1 MGLSKNRADRETMA
15 DISFGNININDNG
28 SINLSSKVLGVDLNE
43 LVDGFVKAK
52 SVPITRKE
60 VEVSKK
66 SATLA
71 AYEEYEALLSAL
83 KNPASNLRRPS
94 LAQGGTDVFGQN
106 IAYSTSSSGA
116 TSTAITVTPKTATPL
131 GTYSLTVNRLAKSD
145 AVLSS
150 AADTFSNQENPL
162 ITTTGT
168 LSVGGTAISVTA
180 GDSLKTVVD
189 AINAQTSTTKVR
201 AQIVDLGN
209 STYRLNLSATETG
222 KAITLTGSD
231 AGVLDDLNLSAL
243 GSGET
248 DASLSAEVVYNG
260 VTVTRS
266 SNTIKDLIPSASI
279 DLFSANPLDKIRIS
293 VETNNQNVR
302 SQVDAFVEAYNDLR
316 DFYDTQTLVNGDG
329 TVPKTSILV
338 NQSAFRGSFLGLET
352 VLTGGVSGISSVN
365 SLRDVGI
372 TLDDNNR
379 LVVDEV
385 KLNDAIVDKGDAVSK
400 LFGFT
405 SSSSNSDFFVAR
417 RPEFLNISK
426 NNGFSSTNQN
436 FFLGTPPTNL
446 SPSLI
451 NTDIVVRVLETNDSG
466 KPTKAEMVVAGVTY
480 NSTQVTISSEGS
492 IIPPSGIGLNG
503 AKFSYGGGV
512 VTSGGTPQTSTIK
525 MTRADVGNSDV
536 LVRVL
541 QTDSSGK
548 PTKAEMV
555 VAGVTYDS
563 TKVTISQ
570 GGAIVPPEG
579 IGLDGARFGYTGGVV
594 TLGSPKTSTIKMT
607 QGIADQ
613 AASYLD
619 KTLSRDG
626 IIANQK
632 ESVKKDID
640 NIDAQIATLKIQVLD
655 YEKTLR
661 SSLQNTEN
669 RVSQLTATQNF
680 LKAQTDALNS
690 NN

>member
-1 MGLSKNRADRETMA
+1 MGSSKNRADRQTMA

-52 SVPITRKE
+52 SVPISRKE

-71 AYEEYEALLSAL
+71 AYEEYEGLLSAL

-150 AADTFSNQENPL
+150 AADTFSNQDNPL
-162 ITTTGT
+162 ITATGT

-302 SQVDAFVEAYNDLR
+302 SQVDAFVEAYNALR

-379 LVVDEV
+379 LVVDDV

-417 RPEFLNISK
+417 RPESLKSSLG
-426 NNGFSSTNQN
+426 NG
-436 FFLGTPPTNL
+436 
-446 SPSLI
+446 
-451 NTDIVVRVLETNDSG
+451 DITVRVLETD
-466 KPTKAEMVVAGVTY
+466 A
-480 NSTQVTISSEGS
+480 
-492 IIPPSGIGLNG
+492 
-503 AKFSYGGGV
+503 
-512 VTSGGTPQTSTIK
+512 
-525 MTRADVGNSDV
+525 
-536 LVRVL
+536 
-541 QTDSSGK
+541 SGK

-619 KTLSRDG
+619 KTLNIDG

>member
-1 MGLSKNRADRETMA
+1 MA

-52 SVPITRKE
+52 SVPISRKE

-71 AYEEYEALLSAL
+71 AYEEYEGLLSAL

-106 IAYSTSSSGA
+106 IAYSTSSLGA

-145 AVLSS
+145 VVLSS
-150 AADTFSNQENPL
+150 AADTFSNQEDPL

-189 AINAQTSTTKVR
+189 AINAQTGTTKVR

-248 DASLSAEVVYNG
+248 DASLSSEVVYNG

-302 SQVDAFVEAYNDLR
+302 SQVDAFVEAYNALR
-316 DFYDTQTLVNGDG
+316 DFYDTQTAVNGDG

-379 LVVDEV
+379 LVVDDV

-405 SSSSNSDFFVAR
+405 STSSNSDFFVAR
-417 RPEFLNISK
+417 RPESLKSSLG
-426 NNGFSSTNQN
+426 NG
-436 FFLGTPPTNL
+436 
-446 SPSLI
+446 
-451 NTDIVVRVLETNDSG
+451 DITVRVLETDASG
-466 KPTKAEMVVAGVTY
+466 KPTKAEMVVGGVTY
-480 NSTQVTISSEGS
+480 NSTQI
-492 IIPPSGIGLNG
+492 
-503 AKFSYGGGV
+503 
-512 VTSGGTPQTSTIK
+512 
-525 MTRADVGNSDV
+525 
-536 LVRVL
+536 
-541 QTDSSGK
+541 
-548 PTKAEMV
+548 
-555 VAGVTYDS
+555 
-563 TKVTISQ
+563 TISQ

-613 AASYLD
+613 ASSYLD
-619 KTLSRDG
+619 KTLSIDG

-640 NIDAQIATLKIQVLD
+640 NIDAQIITLKTQVSD

>member
-1 MGLSKNRADRETMA
+1 MA

-52 SVPITRKE
+52 SVPISRKE

-71 AYEEYEALLSAL
+71 AYEEYEGLLSAL

-150 AADTFSNQENPL
+150 AADTFSNQDNPL
-162 ITTTGT
+162 ITATGT

-302 SQVDAFVEAYNDLR
+302 SQVDAFVEAYNALR

-379 LVVDEV
+379 LVVDDV

-417 RPEFLNISK
+417 RPESLKSSLG
-426 NNGFSSTNQN
+426 NG
-436 FFLGTPPTNL
+436 
-446 SPSLI
+446 
-451 NTDIVVRVLETNDSG
+451 DITVRVLETD
-466 KPTKAEMVVAGVTY
+466 A
-480 NSTQVTISSEGS
+480 
-492 IIPPSGIGLNG
+492 
-503 AKFSYGGGV
+503 
-512 VTSGGTPQTSTIK
+512 
-525 MTRADVGNSDV
+525 
-536 LVRVL
+536 
-541 QTDSSGK
+541 SGK

-619 KTLSRDG
+619 KTLSIDG

>member
-1 MGLSKNRADRETMA
+1 MA

-71 AYEEYEALLSAL
+71 AYEEYEGLLSAL

-150 AADTFSNQENPL
+150 AADTFSNQEDPL
-162 ITTTGT
+162 ITATGT

-302 SQVDAFVEAYNDLR
+302 SQVDAFVEAYNALR

-417 RPEFLNISK
+417 RPESLKSSLG
-426 NNGFSSTNQN
+426 NG
-436 FFLGTPPTNL
+436 
-446 SPSLI
+446 
-451 NTDIVVRVLETNDSG
+451 DITVRVLETD
-466 KPTKAEMVVAGVTY
+466 A
-480 NSTQVTISSEGS
+480 
-492 IIPPSGIGLNG
+492 
-503 AKFSYGGGV
+503 
-512 VTSGGTPQTSTIK
+512 
-525 MTRADVGNSDV
+525 
-536 LVRVL
+536 
-541 QTDSSGK
+541 SGK

-619 KTLSRDG
+619 KTLNIDG

>member
-1 MGLSKNRADRETMA
+1 MA

-28 SINLSSKVLGVDLNE
+28 SINLSTKVLGVDLNE

-66 SATLA
+66 SDTLA
-71 AYEEYEALLSAL
+71 AYKDYEDLLNAL
-83 KNPASNLRRPS
+83 KSPSGNLRRPS
-94 LAQGGTDVFGQN
+94 VAQNGTDVFGQN
-106 IAYSTSSSGA
+106 IAYATSSSGGS
-116 TSTAITVTPKTATPL
+116 STAVTVTPKTATPL

-150 AADTFSNQENPL
+150 AVDVFSSQDDPL
-162 ITTTGT
+162 ITTAGN
-168 LSVGGTAISVTA
+168 LSINGTAITVGA

-201 AQIVDLGN
+201 AQIVNLGN
-209 STYRLNLSATETG
+209 STYRLNLSATESG

-279 DLFSANPLDKIRIS
+279 DLFSANPADRIRIS

-302 SQVDAFVEAYNDLR
+302 AQVDAFVEAYNTLR
-316 DFYDTQTLVNGDG
+316 DFYDTQTVVNGDG
-329 TVPKTSILV
+329 TVPETSILV
-338 NQSAFRGSFLGLET
+338 NQTAFRGSFLGLET
-352 VLTGGVSGISSVN
+352 ILTGGVSGLSSVS

-372 TLDDNNR
+372 TLDKDNY
-379 LVVDEV
+379 LVVDDV
-385 KLNDAIVDKGDAVSK
+385 KLNDAIVDKGDAVAK

-405 SSSSNSDFFVAR
+405 STSSNSDFFVAR
-417 RPEFLNISK
+417 RPDVLK
-426 NNGFSSTNQN
+426 SS
-436 FFLGTPPTNL
+436 LG
-446 SPSLI
+446 
-451 NTDIVVRVLETNDSG
+451 NTDITVRVLETDTSG

-480 NSTQVTISSEGS
+480 NSTQVTIS
-492 IIPPSGIGLNG
+492 
-503 AKFSYGGGV
+503 
-512 VTSGGTPQTSTIK
+512 
-525 MTRADVGNSDV
+525 
-536 LVRVL
+536 
-541 QTDSSGK
+541 
-548 PTKAEMV
+548 
-555 VAGVTYDS
+555 
-563 TKVTISQ
+563 Q
-570 GGAIVPPEG
+570 GGAIIPPEG
-579 IGLDGARFGYTGGVV
+579 IGLDEARFGYSGGVIA
-594 TLGSPKTSTIKMT
+594 LGGAAKTTTIKMT

-613 AASYLD
+613 VASYLD
-619 KTLSRDG
+619 TTLSTDG
-626 IIANQK
+626 VLANQK
-632 ESVKKDID
+632 ASIQETID
-640 NIDAQIATLKIQVLD
+640 SIDAQIATLKTQVAD

-661 SSLQNTEN
+661 ASLQNTEN

>member
-1 MGLSKNRADRETMA
+1 MA

-52 SVPITRKE
+52 SVPISRKE

-71 AYEEYEALLSAL
+71 AYEEYEGLLSAL

-150 AADTFSNQENPL
+150 AADTFSNQEDPL
-162 ITTTGT
+162 ITATGT

-302 SQVDAFVEAYNDLR
+302 SQVDAFVEAYNALR

-379 LVVDEV
+379 LVVDDV

-417 RPEFLNISK
+417 RPESLKSSLG
-426 NNGFSSTNQN
+426 NG
-436 FFLGTPPTNL
+436 
-446 SPSLI
+446 
-451 NTDIVVRVLETNDSG
+451 DITVRVLETD
-466 KPTKAEMVVAGVTY
+466 A
-480 NSTQVTISSEGS
+480 
-492 IIPPSGIGLNG
+492 
-503 AKFSYGGGV
+503 
-512 VTSGGTPQTSTIK
+512 
-525 MTRADVGNSDV
+525 
-536 LVRVL
+536 
-541 QTDSSGK
+541 SGK

-619 KTLSRDG
+619 KTLSIDG

>member
-52 SVPITRKE
+52 SVPISRKE

-71 AYEEYEALLSAL
+71 AYEEYEGLLSAL

-150 AADTFSNQENPL
+150 AADTFSNQDNPL
-162 ITTTGT
+162 ITATGT

-302 SQVDAFVEAYNDLR
+302 SQVDAFVEAYNALR

-417 RPEFLNISK
+417 RPESLKSSLG
-426 NNGFSSTNQN
+426 NG
-436 FFLGTPPTNL
+436 
-446 SPSLI
+446 
-451 NTDIVVRVLETNDSG
+451 DITVRVLETD
-466 KPTKAEMVVAGVTY
+466 A
-480 NSTQVTISSEGS
+480 
-492 IIPPSGIGLNG
+492 
-503 AKFSYGGGV
+503 
-512 VTSGGTPQTSTIK
+512 
-525 MTRADVGNSDV
+525 
-536 LVRVL
+536 
-541 QTDSSGK
+541 SGK

-613 AASYLD
+613 AASYLE
-619 KTLSRDG
+619 KTLSIDG

-640 NIDAQIATLKIQVLD
+640 NIDAQIITLKTQVSD

>member
-1 MGLSKNRADRETMA
+1 MGSSKNRADRQTMA

-52 SVPITRKE
+52 SVPISRKE

-71 AYEEYEALLSAL
+71 AYEEYEGLLSAL

-150 AADTFSNQENPL
+150 AADTFSNQEDPL
-162 ITTTGT
+162 ITATGT

-302 SQVDAFVEAYNDLR
+302 SQVDAFVEAYNALR

-379 LVVDEV
+379 LVVDDV

-417 RPEFLNISK
+417 RPESLKSSLG
-426 NNGFSSTNQN
+426 NG
-436 FFLGTPPTNL
+436 
-446 SPSLI
+446 
-451 NTDIVVRVLETNDSG
+451 DITVRVLETD
-466 KPTKAEMVVAGVTY
+466 A
-480 NSTQVTISSEGS
+480 
-492 IIPPSGIGLNG
+492 
-503 AKFSYGGGV
+503 
-512 VTSGGTPQTSTIK
+512 
-525 MTRADVGNSDV
+525 
-536 LVRVL
+536 
-541 QTDSSGK
+541 SGK

-619 KTLSRDG
+619 KTLSIDG

>member
-1 MGLSKNRADRETMA
+1 MA
-15 DISFGNININDNG
+15 DISFGKVNINDNG

-52 SVPITRKE
+52 SVPIARKE

-66 SATLA
+66 SAILSSYKD
-71 AYEEYEALLSAL
+71 YENLLSAM
-83 KNPASNLRRPS
+83 KTPASNLRRPS
-94 LAQGGTDVFGQN
+94 LAQSGTDVFGQN
-106 IAYSTSSSGA
+106 IAYATSSSGG

-131 GTYSLTVNRLAKSD
+131 GTYSLTINRLAKSD

-150 AADTFSNQENPL
+150 AAETFSSQEDPL

-168 LSVGGTAISVTA
+168 LSVAGTAISVTA
-180 GDSLKTVVD
+180 GESLKTVVD

-231 AGVLDDLNLSAL
+231 AGVLDDLNLNVA
-243 GSGET
+243 GSGQT
-248 DASLSAEVVYNG
+248 DTSLSAEVVYNG

-279 DLFSANPLDKIRIS
+279 DLFSANPSDSIRIS

-302 SQVDAFVEAYNDLR
+302 SQVDAFVEAYNALR

-329 TVPKTSILV
+329 TVPETSILV
-338 NQSAFRGSFLGLET
+338 NQTAFRGSFLGLES
-352 VLTGGVSGISSVN
+352 VLTGGVSGLSDMN

-379 LVVDEV
+379 LVVDDV
-385 KLNDAIVDKGDAVSK
+385 KLNDAIVEKGDAVAK

-405 SSSSNSDFFVAR
+405 STSSNSDFFVAR

-426 NNGFSSTNQN
+426 NSGFSSTNKN
-436 FFLGTPPTNL
+436 FFLGNPPTNL
-446 SPSLI
+446 ASSLV

-480 NSTQVTISSEGS
+480 NSTQVTISSGGS

-503 AKFSYGGGV
+503 ANFFYGGGV
-512 VTSGGTPQTSTIK
+512 VISGGTPQTTTIK
-525 MTRADVGNSDV
+525 MTRADVGNTDV
-536 LVRVL
+536 VVRVL

-563 TKVTISQ
+563 TQVTISQ

-613 AASYLD
+613 VASYLD
-619 KTLSRDG
+619 QSLSADG
-626 IIANQK
+626 VIANQK
-632 ESVKKDID
+632 DSIQTDID
-640 NIDAQIATLKIQVLD
+640 NIDAQMATLKTQVSD

-661 SSLQNTEN
+661 ASLQNTEN
-669 RVSQLTATQNF
+669 RVSQLTATQSF
-680 LKAQTDALNS
+680 LKAQTDAMNS

>member
-1 MGLSKNRADRETMA
+1 MA

-52 SVPITRKE
+52 SVPISRKE

-71 AYEEYEALLSAL
+71 AYEEYEGLLSAL

-150 AADTFSNQENPL
+150 AADTFSNQDNPL
-162 ITTTGT
+162 ITATGT

-302 SQVDAFVEAYNDLR
+302 SQVDAFVEAYNALR

-379 LVVDEV
+379 LVVDDV

-417 RPEFLNISK
+417 RPESLKSSLG
-426 NNGFSSTNQN
+426 NG
-436 FFLGTPPTNL
+436 
-446 SPSLI
+446 
-451 NTDIVVRVLETNDSG
+451 DITVRVLETD
-466 KPTKAEMVVAGVTY
+466 A
-480 NSTQVTISSEGS
+480 
-492 IIPPSGIGLNG
+492 
-503 AKFSYGGGV
+503 
-512 VTSGGTPQTSTIK
+512 
-525 MTRADVGNSDV
+525 
-536 LVRVL
+536 
-541 QTDSSGK
+541 SGK

-619 KTLSRDG
+619 KTLNIDG

>member
-1 MGLSKNRADRETMA
+1 MGSSKNRADRQTMA

-52 SVPITRKE
+52 SVPISRKE

-71 AYEEYEALLSAL
+71 AYEEYEGLLSAL

-150 AADTFSNQENPL
+150 AVNTFSNQDDPL
-162 ITTTGT
+162 ITATGT

-302 SQVDAFVEAYNDLR
+302 SQVDAFVEAYNALR

-480 NSTQVTISSEGS
+480 NSTQVTISSGGS

-613 AASYLD
+613 AASYLE
-619 KTLSRDG
+619 KTLSIDG

-640 NIDAQIATLKIQVLD
+640 NIDAQIITLKTQVSD

>member
-1 MGLSKNRADRETMA
+1 MA

-52 SVPITRKE
+52 SVPISRKE

-71 AYEEYEALLSAL
+71 AYEEYEGLLSAL

-150 AADTFSNQENPL
+150 AVDTFSNQEDPL

-302 SQVDAFVEAYNDLR
+302 SQVDAFVEAYNALR

-417 RPEFLNISK
+417 RPESLKSSLG
-426 NNGFSSTNQN
+426 NG
-436 FFLGTPPTNL
+436 
-446 SPSLI
+446 
-451 NTDIVVRVLETNDSG
+451 DITVRVLETD
-466 KPTKAEMVVAGVTY
+466 A
-480 NSTQVTISSEGS
+480 
-492 IIPPSGIGLNG
+492 
-503 AKFSYGGGV
+503 
-512 VTSGGTPQTSTIK
+512 
-525 MTRADVGNSDV
+525 
-536 LVRVL
+536 
-541 QTDSSGK
+541 SGK

-563 TKVTISQ
+563 TQVTISQ

-613 AASYLD
+613 VASYLD
-619 KTLSRDG
+619 QTLSTDG
-626 IIANQK
+626 VIANQK
-632 ESVKKDID
+632 ESIQTDID
-640 NIDAQIATLKIQVLD
+640 NIDAQIATLKIQVSD
-655 YEKTLR
+655 YEKNLR

-690 NN
+690 SN

>member
-1 MGLSKNRADRETMA
+1 MA

-52 SVPITRKE
+52 SVPISRKE

-71 AYEEYEALLSAL
+71 AYEEYEGLLNAL

-150 AADTFSNQENPL
+150 AADTFSNQDDPL
-162 ITTTGT
+162 ITATGT

-302 SQVDAFVEAYNDLR
+302 AQVDAFVEAYNALR

-379 LVVDEV
+379 LVVDDV

-405 SSSSNSDFFVAR
+405 STSTSSDFFVAR
-417 RPEFLNISK
+417 RPESLKSSLG
-426 NNGFSSTNQN
+426 NG
-436 FFLGTPPTNL
+436 
-446 SPSLI
+446 
-451 NTDIVVRVLETNDSG
+451 DITVRVLETD
-466 KPTKAEMVVAGVTY
+466 A
-480 NSTQVTISSEGS
+480 
-492 IIPPSGIGLNG
+492 
-503 AKFSYGGGV
+503 
-512 VTSGGTPQTSTIK
+512 
-525 MTRADVGNSDV
+525 
-536 LVRVL
+536 
-541 QTDSSGK
+541 SGK

-619 KTLSRDG
+619 KTLSIDG

>member
-1 MGLSKNRADRETMA
+1 MGSSKNRADREAMA

-52 SVPITRKE
+52 SVPISRKE

-71 AYEEYEALLSAL
+71 AYEEYEGLLSAL

-150 AADTFSNQENPL
+150 AVDTFSNQDNPL
-162 ITTTGT
+162 ITATGT

-302 SQVDAFVEAYNDLR
+302 SQVDAFVEAYNALR

-379 LVVDEV
+379 LVVDDV

-417 RPEFLNISK
+417 RPESLKSSLG
-426 NNGFSSTNQN
+426 NG
-436 FFLGTPPTNL
+436 
-446 SPSLI
+446 
-451 NTDIVVRVLETNDSG
+451 DITVRVLETD
-466 KPTKAEMVVAGVTY
+466 A
-480 NSTQVTISSEGS
+480 
-492 IIPPSGIGLNG
+492 
-503 AKFSYGGGV
+503 
-512 VTSGGTPQTSTIK
+512 
-525 MTRADVGNSDV
+525 
-536 LVRVL
+536 
-541 QTDSSGK
+541 SGK

-563 TKVTISQ
+563 TQVTISQ

-619 KTLSRDG
+619 KTLNIDG

-640 NIDAQIATLKIQVLD
+640 NIDAQIITLKTQVSD

>member
-1 MGLSKNRADRETMA
+1 MA

-52 SVPITRKE
+52 SVPISRKE

-71 AYEEYEALLSAL
+71 AYEEYEGLLSAL

-150 AADTFSNQENPL
+150 AADTFSNQEDPL
-162 ITTTGT
+162 ITATGT

-302 SQVDAFVEAYNDLR
+302 SQVDAFVEAYNALR

-379 LVVDEV
+379 LVVDDV

-417 RPEFLNISK
+417 RPESLKSSLG
-426 NNGFSSTNQN
+426 NG
-436 FFLGTPPTNL
+436 
-446 SPSLI
+446 
-451 NTDIVVRVLETNDSG
+451 DITVRVLETDASG
-466 KPTKAEMVVAGVTY
+466 KPTKAEMVVG
-480 NSTQVTISSEGS
+480 
-492 IIPPSGIGLNG
+492 
-503 AKFSYGGGV
+503 
-512 VTSGGTPQTSTIK
+512 
-525 MTRADVGNSDV
+525 
-536 LVRVL
+536 
-541 QTDSSGK
+541 
-548 PTKAEMV
+548 
-555 VAGVTYDS
+555 GVTYDS

-619 KTLSRDG
+619 KTLSTDG

-632 ESVKKDID
+632 ESVKTDID
-640 NIDAQIATLKIQVLD
+640 NIDAQIITLKTQVSD

>member
-1 MGLSKNRADRETMA
+1 MGSSKNRADRQTMA

-52 SVPITRKE
+52 SVPISRKE

-71 AYEEYEALLSAL
+71 AYEEYEGLLSAL

-150 AADTFSNQENPL
+150 AVNTFSNQDDPL
-162 ITTTGT
+162 ITATGT

-302 SQVDAFVEAYNDLR
+302 SQVDAFVEAYNALR

-417 RPEFLNISK
+417 RPESLKSSLG
-426 NNGFSSTNQN
+426 NG
-436 FFLGTPPTNL
+436 
-446 SPSLI
+446 
-451 NTDIVVRVLETNDSG
+451 DITVRVLETD
-466 KPTKAEMVVAGVTY
+466 A
-480 NSTQVTISSEGS
+480 
-492 IIPPSGIGLNG
+492 
-503 AKFSYGGGV
+503 
-512 VTSGGTPQTSTIK
+512 
-525 MTRADVGNSDV
+525 
-536 LVRVL
+536 
-541 QTDSSGK
+541 SGK

-613 AASYLD
+613 AASYLE
-619 KTLSRDG
+619 KTLSIDG

>member
-1 MGLSKNRADRETMA
+1 MGSSKNRADRQTMA

-52 SVPITRKE
+52 SVPISRKE

-71 AYEEYEALLSAL
+71 AYEEYEGLLSAL

-150 AADTFSNQENPL
+150 AADTFSNQDNPL
-162 ITTTGT
+162 ITATGT

-231 AGVLDDLNLSAL
+231 AGVLDDLNLNVA
-243 GSGET
+243 GSGQT

-279 DLFSANPLDKIRIS
+279 DLFSANPSDSIRIS

-302 SQVDAFVEAYNDLR
+302 SQVDAFVEAYNALR

-338 NQSAFRGSFLGLET
+338 NQTAFRGSFLGLET

-379 LVVDEV
+379 LVVDDV

-417 RPEFLNISK
+417 RPESLKSSLG
-426 NNGFSSTNQN
+426 NG
-436 FFLGTPPTNL
+436 
-446 SPSLI
+446 
-451 NTDIVVRVLETNDSG
+451 DIT
-466 KPTKAEMVVAGVTY
+466 
-480 NSTQVTISSEGS
+480 
-492 IIPPSGIGLNG
+492 
-503 AKFSYGGGV
+503 
-512 VTSGGTPQTSTIK
+512 
-525 MTRADVGNSDV
+525 
-536 LVRVL
+536 VRVL

-563 TKVTISQ
+563 TQVTISQ

-613 AASYLD
+613 AASYLE
-619 KTLSRDG
+619 KTLSIDG

>member
-1 MGLSKNRADRETMA
+1 MA

-52 SVPITRKE
+52 SVPISRKE

-71 AYEEYEALLSAL
+71 AYEEYEGLLSAL

-150 AADTFSNQENPL
+150 AVDTFSNQDDPL
-162 ITTTGT
+162 ITATGT

-417 RPEFLNISK
+417 RPESLKSSLG
-426 NNGFSSTNQN
+426 NG
-436 FFLGTPPTNL
+436 
-446 SPSLI
+446 
-451 NTDIVVRVLETNDSG
+451 DITVRVLETD
-466 KPTKAEMVVAGVTY
+466 A
-480 NSTQVTISSEGS
+480 
-492 IIPPSGIGLNG
+492 
-503 AKFSYGGGV
+503 
-512 VTSGGTPQTSTIK
+512 
-525 MTRADVGNSDV
+525 
-536 LVRVL
+536 
-541 QTDSSGK
+541 SGK

-613 AASYLD
+613 AASYLE
-619 KTLSRDG
+619 KTLSIDG

>member
-1 MGLSKNRADRETMA
+1 MGLSKNRADRQTMA

-52 SVPITRKE
+52 SVPISRKE

-71 AYEEYEALLSAL
+71 AYEEYEGLLSAL

-222 KAITLTGSD
+222 RAINLTGSD
-231 AGVLDDLNLSAL
+231 AGVLDNLKLSAS

-266 SNTIKDLIPSASI
+266 SNTIRDLIPNASV

-293 VETNNQNVR
+293 VETNNQGVR
-302 SQVDAFVEAYNDLR
+302 AQVDAFVEAYNDLR

-379 LVVDEV
+379 LVVDDV
-385 KLNDAIVDKGDAVSK
+385 RLNDAIVDKGDAVSK

-417 RPEFLNISK
+417 RPESLKSSLG
-426 NNGFSSTNQN
+426 NG
-436 FFLGTPPTNL
+436 
-446 SPSLI
+446 
-451 NTDIVVRVLETNDSG
+451 DIT
-466 KPTKAEMVVAGVTY
+466 
-480 NSTQVTISSEGS
+480 
-492 IIPPSGIGLNG
+492 
-503 AKFSYGGGV
+503 
-512 VTSGGTPQTSTIK
+512 
-525 MTRADVGNSDV
+525 
-536 LVRVL
+536 VRVL

-548 PTKAEMV
+548 PTRAEMV

-563 TKVTISQ
+563 TQVTISQ

-613 AASYLD
+613 AASYLE
-619 KTLSRDG
+619 KTLSIDG

-640 NIDAQIATLKIQVLD
+640 NIDAQIATLKTQVLD

>member
-1 MGLSKNRADRETMA
+1 MA

-52 SVPITRKE
+52 SVPISRKE

-71 AYEEYEALLSAL
+71 AYEEYEGLLSAL

-106 IAYSTSSSGA
+106 IAYSTSSLGA

-145 AVLSS
+145 VVLSS
-150 AADTFSNQENPL
+150 AADTFSNQEDPL

-189 AINAQTSTTKVR
+189 AINAQTGTTKVR

-302 SQVDAFVEAYNDLR
+302 SQVDTFVEAYNALR
-316 DFYDTQTLVNGDG
+316 DFYDTQTAVNGDG

-379 LVVDEV
+379 LVVDDV

-405 SSSSNSDFFVAR
+405 STSSNSDFFVAR
-417 RPEFLNISK
+417 RPESLKSSLG
-426 NNGFSSTNQN
+426 NG
-436 FFLGTPPTNL
+436 
-446 SPSLI
+446 
-451 NTDIVVRVLETNDSG
+451 DITVRVLETDASG
-466 KPTKAEMVVAGVTY
+466 KPTKAEMVVGGVTY
-480 NSTQVTISSEGS
+480 NSTQ
-492 IIPPSGIGLNG
+492 
-503 AKFSYGGGV
+503 
-512 VTSGGTPQTSTIK
+512 
-525 MTRADVGNSDV
+525 
-536 LVRVL
+536 
-541 QTDSSGK
+541 
-548 PTKAEMV
+548 
-555 VAGVTYDS
+555 
-563 TKVTISQ
+563 VTISQ

-619 KTLSRDG
+619 KTLSTDG

-640 NIDAQIATLKIQVLD
+640 NIDAQIITLKTQVLD

>member
-1 MGLSKNRADRETMA
+1 MA

-52 SVPITRKE
+52 SVPISRKE

-71 AYEEYEALLSAL
+71 AYEEYEGLLSAL

-106 IAYSTSSSGA
+106 IAYSTSSLGA

-145 AVLSS
+145 VVLSS
-150 AADTFSNQENPL
+150 AADTFSNQEDPL

-189 AINAQTSTTKVR
+189 AINAQTGTTKVR

-248 DASLSAEVVYNG
+248 DASLSSEVVYNG

-302 SQVDAFVEAYNDLR
+302 SQVDTFVEAYNALR
-316 DFYDTQTLVNGDG
+316 DFYDTQTAVNGDG

-379 LVVDEV
+379 LVVDDV

-405 SSSSNSDFFVAR
+405 STSSNSDFFVAR
-417 RPEFLNISK
+417 RPESLKSSLG
-426 NNGFSSTNQN
+426 NG
-436 FFLGTPPTNL
+436 
-446 SPSLI
+446 
-451 NTDIVVRVLETNDSG
+451 DITVRVLETDASG
-466 KPTKAEMVVAGVTY
+466 KPTKAEMVVG
-480 NSTQVTISSEGS
+480 
-492 IIPPSGIGLNG
+492 
-503 AKFSYGGGV
+503 
-512 VTSGGTPQTSTIK
+512 
-525 MTRADVGNSDV
+525 
-536 LVRVL
+536 
-541 QTDSSGK
+541 
-548 PTKAEMV
+548 
-555 VAGVTYDS
+555 GVTYDS

-619 KTLSRDG
+619 KTLSIDG

-640 NIDAQIATLKIQVLD
+640 NIDAQIITLKTQVLD

>member
-1 MGLSKNRADRETMA
+1 MGLSKNRADRQTMA

-52 SVPITRKE
+52 SVPISRKE

-71 AYEEYEALLSAL
+71 AYEEYEGLLSAL

-150 AADTFSNQENPL
+150 AADTFSNQDDPL
-162 ITTTGT
+162 ITATGT

-302 SQVDAFVEAYNDLR
+302 AQVDAFVEAYNALR

-379 LVVDEV
+379 LVVDDV

-405 SSSSNSDFFVAR
+405 STSSNSDFFVAR
-417 RPEFLNISK
+417 RPESLKSSLG
-426 NNGFSSTNQN
+426 NG
-436 FFLGTPPTNL
+436 
-446 SPSLI
+446 
-451 NTDIVVRVLETNDSG
+451 DITVRVLETD
-466 KPTKAEMVVAGVTY
+466 A
-480 NSTQVTISSEGS
+480 
-492 IIPPSGIGLNG
+492 
-503 AKFSYGGGV
+503 
-512 VTSGGTPQTSTIK
+512 
-525 MTRADVGNSDV
+525 
-536 LVRVL
+536 
-541 QTDSSGK
+541 SGK

-619 KTLSRDG
+619 KTLSIDG

>member
-1 MGLSKNRADRETMA
+1 MA

-52 SVPITRKE
+52 SVPISRKE

-71 AYEEYEALLSAL
+71 AYEEYEGLLSAL

-150 AADTFSNQENPL
+150 AVDTFSNQDNPL
-162 ITTTGT
+162 ITATGT

-302 SQVDAFVEAYNDLR
+302 SQVDAFVEAYNALR

-417 RPEFLNISK
+417 RPESLKSSLG
-426 NNGFSSTNQN
+426 NG
-436 FFLGTPPTNL
+436 
-446 SPSLI
+446 
-451 NTDIVVRVLETNDSG
+451 DITVRVLETD
-466 KPTKAEMVVAGVTY
+466 A
-480 NSTQVTISSEGS
+480 
-492 IIPPSGIGLNG
+492 
-503 AKFSYGGGV
+503 
-512 VTSGGTPQTSTIK
+512 
-525 MTRADVGNSDV
+525 
-536 LVRVL
+536 
-541 QTDSSGK
+541 SGK

>member
-1 MGLSKNRADRETMA
+1 MA

-52 SVPITRKE
+52 SVPISRKE

-71 AYEEYEALLSAL
+71 AYEEYEGLLSAL

-106 IAYSTSSSGA
+106 IAYSTSSLGA

-145 AVLSS
+145 VVLSS
-150 AADTFSNQENPL
+150 AADTFSNQEDPL

-189 AINAQTSTTKVR
+189 AINAQTGTTKVR

-248 DASLSAEVVYNG
+248 DASLSSEVVYNG

-302 SQVDAFVEAYNDLR
+302 SQVDTFVEAYNALR
-316 DFYDTQTLVNGDG
+316 DFYDTQTAVNGDG

-379 LVVDEV
+379 LVVDDV

-405 SSSSNSDFFVAR
+405 STSSNSDFFVAR
-417 RPEFLNISK
+417 RPESLKSSLG
-426 NNGFSSTNQN
+426 NG
-436 FFLGTPPTNL
+436 
-446 SPSLI
+446 
-451 NTDIVVRVLETNDSG
+451 DITVRVLETDASG
-466 KPTKAEMVVAGVTY
+466 KPTRAEMVVGGVTY
-480 NSTQVTISSEGS
+480 NSTQ
-492 IIPPSGIGLNG
+492 
-503 AKFSYGGGV
+503 
-512 VTSGGTPQTSTIK
+512 
-525 MTRADVGNSDV
+525 
-536 LVRVL
+536 
-541 QTDSSGK
+541 
-548 PTKAEMV
+548 
-555 VAGVTYDS
+555 
-563 TKVTISQ
+563 VTISQ

-619 KTLSRDG
+619 KTLSIDG

-640 NIDAQIATLKIQVLD
+640 NIDAQIITLKTQVSD

>member
-1 MGLSKNRADRETMA
+1 MA

-52 SVPITRKE
+52 SVPISRKE

-71 AYEEYEALLSAL
+71 AYEEYEGLLSAL

-150 AADTFSNQENPL
+150 AADTFSNQDNPL
-162 ITTTGT
+162 ITATGT

-231 AGVLDDLNLSAL
+231 AGVLDDLNLNVA
-243 GSGET
+243 GSGQT

-279 DLFSANPLDKIRIS
+279 DLFSANPSDSIRIS

-302 SQVDAFVEAYNDLR
+302 SQVDAFVEAYNALR

-338 NQSAFRGSFLGLET
+338 NQTAFRGSFLGLET

-379 LVVDEV
+379 LVVDDV

-417 RPEFLNISK
+417 RPESLKSSLG
-426 NNGFSSTNQN
+426 NG
-436 FFLGTPPTNL
+436 
-446 SPSLI
+446 
-451 NTDIVVRVLETNDSG
+451 DIT
-466 KPTKAEMVVAGVTY
+466 
-480 NSTQVTISSEGS
+480 
-492 IIPPSGIGLNG
+492 
-503 AKFSYGGGV
+503 
-512 VTSGGTPQTSTIK
+512 
-525 MTRADVGNSDV
+525 
-536 LVRVL
+536 VRVL

-563 TKVTISQ
+563 TQVTISQ

-613 AASYLD
+613 AASYLE
-619 KTLSRDG
+619 KTLSIDG

>member
-1 MGLSKNRADRETMA
+1 MGSSKNRADRQTMA

-52 SVPITRKE
+52 SVPISRKE

-71 AYEEYEALLSAL
+71 AYEEYEGLLSAL

-150 AADTFSNQENPL
+150 AVDTFSNQDDPL
-162 ITTTGT
+162 ITATGT

-302 SQVDAFVEAYNDLR
+302 SQVDAFVEAYNALR

-379 LVVDEV
+379 LVVDDV

-417 RPEFLNISK
+417 RPESLKSSLG
-426 NNGFSSTNQN
+426 NG
-436 FFLGTPPTNL
+436 
-446 SPSLI
+446 
-451 NTDIVVRVLETNDSG
+451 DITVRVLETD
-466 KPTKAEMVVAGVTY
+466 A
-480 NSTQVTISSEGS
+480 
-492 IIPPSGIGLNG
+492 
-503 AKFSYGGGV
+503 
-512 VTSGGTPQTSTIK
+512 
-525 MTRADVGNSDV
+525 
-536 LVRVL
+536 
-541 QTDSSGK
+541 SGK

-563 TKVTISQ
+563 TQVTISQ

-594 TLGSPKTSTIKMT
+594 TLGSPKTSTIIMT

-613 AASYLD
+613 AASYLE
-619 KTLSRDG
+619 KTLSIDG

>member
-1 MGLSKNRADRETMA
+1 MA

-52 SVPITRKE
+52 SVPISRKE

-71 AYEEYEALLSAL
+71 AYEEYEGLLSAL

-150 AADTFSNQENPL
+150 AADTFSNQDDPL
-162 ITTTGT
+162 ITATGT

-379 LVVDEV
+379 LVVDDV
-385 KLNDAIVDKGDAVSK
+385 RLNDAIVDKGDAVSK

-417 RPEFLNISK
+417 RPESLKSSLG
-426 NNGFSSTNQN
+426 NG
-436 FFLGTPPTNL
+436 
-446 SPSLI
+446 
-451 NTDIVVRVLETNDSG
+451 DITVRVLETD
-466 KPTKAEMVVAGVTY
+466 A
-480 NSTQVTISSEGS
+480 
-492 IIPPSGIGLNG
+492 
-503 AKFSYGGGV
+503 
-512 VTSGGTPQTSTIK
+512 
-525 MTRADVGNSDV
+525 
-536 LVRVL
+536 
-541 QTDSSGK
+541 SGK

-619 KTLSRDG
+619 KTLSIDG

>member
-1 MGLSKNRADRETMA
+1 MGSSKNRADRQTMA

-52 SVPITRKE
+52 SVPISRKE

-71 AYEEYEALLSAL
+71 AYEEYEGLLSAL

-150 AADTFSNQENPL
+150 AADTFSNQDDPL
-162 ITTTGT
+162 ITATGT
-168 LSVGGTAISVTA
+168 LSVGGPAISVTA

-302 SQVDAFVEAYNDLR
+302 SQVDAFVEAYNALR

-417 RPEFLNISK
+417 RPESLKSSLG
-426 NNGFSSTNQN
+426 NG
-436 FFLGTPPTNL
+436 
-446 SPSLI
+446 
-451 NTDIVVRVLETNDSG
+451 DITVRVLETD
-466 KPTKAEMVVAGVTY
+466 A
-480 NSTQVTISSEGS
+480 
-492 IIPPSGIGLNG
+492 
-503 AKFSYGGGV
+503 
-512 VTSGGTPQTSTIK
+512 
-525 MTRADVGNSDV
+525 
-536 LVRVL
+536 
-541 QTDSSGK
+541 SGK

-619 KTLSRDG
+619 KTLSMDG

-640 NIDAQIATLKIQVLD
+640 NIDAQIATLKTQVLD

>member
-1 MGLSKNRADRETMA
+1 MGLSKNRADRQTMA

-52 SVPITRKE
+52 SVPISRKE

-71 AYEEYEALLSAL
+71 AYEEYEGLLSAL

-150 AADTFSNQENPL
+150 AVDTFSNQDDPL
-162 ITTTGT
+162 ITATGT

-417 RPEFLNISK
+417 RPESLKSSLG
-426 NNGFSSTNQN
+426 NG
-436 FFLGTPPTNL
+436 
-446 SPSLI
+446 
-451 NTDIVVRVLETNDSG
+451 DITVRVLETD
-466 KPTKAEMVVAGVTY
+466 A
-480 NSTQVTISSEGS
+480 
-492 IIPPSGIGLNG
+492 
-503 AKFSYGGGV
+503 
-512 VTSGGTPQTSTIK
+512 
-525 MTRADVGNSDV
+525 
-536 LVRVL
+536 
-541 QTDSSGK
+541 SGK

-613 AASYLD
+613 AASYLE
-619 KTLSRDG
+619 KTLSIDG

>member
-1 MGLSKNRADRETMA
+1 MA

-52 SVPITRKE
+52 SVPISRKE

-71 AYEEYEALLSAL
+71 AYEEYEGLLSAL

-106 IAYSTSSSGA
+106 IAYSTSSLGA

-145 AVLSS
+145 VVLSS
-150 AADTFSNQENPL
+150 AADTFSNQEDPL

-189 AINAQTSTTKVR
+189 AINAQTGTTKVR

-248 DASLSAEVVYNG
+248 DASLSSEVVYNG

-302 SQVDAFVEAYNDLR
+302 SQVDAFVEAYNALR
-316 DFYDTQTLVNGDG
+316 DFYDTQTAVNGDG

-379 LVVDEV
+379 LVVDDV

-405 SSSSNSDFFVAR
+405 STSSNSDFFVAR
-417 RPEFLNISK
+417 RPESLKSSLG
-426 NNGFSSTNQN
+426 NG
-436 FFLGTPPTNL
+436 
-446 SPSLI
+446 
-451 NTDIVVRVLETNDSG
+451 DITVRVLETDALG
-466 KPTKAEMVVAGVTY
+466 KPTKAEMVVGGVTY
-480 NSTQVTISSEGS
+480 NSTQ
-492 IIPPSGIGLNG
+492 
-503 AKFSYGGGV
+503 
-512 VTSGGTPQTSTIK
+512 
-525 MTRADVGNSDV
+525 
-536 LVRVL
+536 
-541 QTDSSGK
+541 
-548 PTKAEMV
+548 
-555 VAGVTYDS
+555 
-563 TKVTISQ
+563 VTISQ

-619 KTLSRDG
+619 KTLSIDG

-640 NIDAQIATLKIQVLD
+640 NIDAQIITLKTQVLD

>member
-1 MGLSKNRADRETMA
+1 MA

-52 SVPITRKE
+52 SVPISRKE

-71 AYEEYEALLSAL
+71 AYEEYEGLLSAL

-106 IAYSTSSSGA
+106 IAYSTSSLGA

-145 AVLSS
+145 VVLSS
-150 AADTFSNQENPL
+150 AADTFSNQEDPL

-189 AINAQTSTTKVR
+189 AINAQTGTTKVR

-248 DASLSAEVVYNG
+248 DASLSSEVVYNG

-302 SQVDAFVEAYNDLR
+302 SQVDAFVEAYNALR
-316 DFYDTQTLVNGDG
+316 DFYDTQTAVNGDG

-379 LVVDEV
+379 LVVDDV

-405 SSSSNSDFFVAR
+405 STSSNSDFFVAR
-417 RPEFLNISK
+417 RPESLKSSLG
-426 NNGFSSTNQN
+426 NG
-436 FFLGTPPTNL
+436 
-446 SPSLI
+446 
-451 NTDIVVRVLETNDSG
+451 DITVRVLETDASG
-466 KPTKAEMVVAGVTY
+466 KPTKAEMVVGGVTY
-480 NSTQVTISSEGS
+480 NSTQI
-492 IIPPSGIGLNG
+492 
-503 AKFSYGGGV
+503 
-512 VTSGGTPQTSTIK
+512 
-525 MTRADVGNSDV
+525 
-536 LVRVL
+536 
-541 QTDSSGK
+541 
-548 PTKAEMV
+548 
-555 VAGVTYDS
+555 
-563 TKVTISQ
+563 TISQ

-619 KTLSRDG
+619 KTLSIDG

-640 NIDAQIATLKIQVLD
+640 NIDAQIITLKTQVLD